1 MEMERALWVWL
12 MYLHDVLKQGV
23 SRINR
28 AVWLSL
34 LCELIATQPFLKLF
48 LLNFYQL

>member
-1 MEMERALWVWL
+1 MEMERASWVWL

-34 LCELIATQPFLKLF
+34 LSFHANLLQPSRSRNSFL
-48 LLNFYQL
+48 

>member
-12 MYLHDVLKQGV
+12 MYLHGVLKQGV

-34 LCELIATQPFLKLF
+34 LGSHVNLLQPSRS
-48 LLNFYQL
+48 